1 MKKDMQYYVKISNEV
16 MLKNIDRRKELTKE
30 LVEKYL
36 SSEKK
41 DICIVASG
49 SSLNAAMTAELFM
62 NKYLGARVTV
72 LSPTEYMHYRKDMV
86 KDDFMIV
93 ISQSGCSTNIIEAVQ
108 DMNVDGIEPIALTG
122 DINGSLKKY
131 VGTLIEYGVGN
142 ETVGYVTLGMTTLV
156 EYLILFALEISHFRN
171 IIFEEEYRKIV
182 KDIIVCCKA
191 NKEAYEKSVEFTKI
205 YYKELFQMDRAII
218 VADGANMGIA
228 REASLKFG
236 ETLKIPALYCESEEY
251 AHGPNMQLTPEY
263 SVFFIDTNPK
273 TDRMYDIFKA
283 TGKVIRHTY
292 LVTNKKVAQGDNILE
307 FHADVLPELTPL
319 FTVVL
324 FQYICANVT
333 IEKNNFKCH
342 PFFDEFEKA
351 IKIKTDEYEE
361 IYKAKQ
367 EQE

>member
-1 MKKDMQYYVKISNEV
+1 MEKDMQYYVKISSEV
-16 MLKNIDRRKELTKE
+16 MLKNVERREALTKE
-30 LVEKYL
+30 LAVKYFE
-36 SSEKK
+36 SGKN
-41 DICIVASG
+41 DICVVASG
-49 SSLNAAMTAELFM
+49 SSLNAALTSELFM
-62 NKYLGARVTV
+62 SKFLGAKVTV
-72 LSPTEYMHYRKDMV
+72 LSPTEYMYYRKELV
-86 KDDFMIV
+86 KDDFIIV
-93 ISQSGCSTNIIEAVQ
+93 ISQSGCSTNIIEAVL
-108 DMNVDGIEPIALTG
+108 DMKRDGIEPIALTG
-122 DINGSLKKY
+122 DVNGSLKRY
-131 VGTLIEYGVGN
+131 VNTLIEYGVGN

-156 EYLILFALEISHFRN
+156 EYLMLFALEISFHKQ
-171 IIFEEEYRKIV
+171 IISEEQYLKLV
-182 KDIIVCCKA
+182 QDIIVCCGA
-191 NKEAYEKSVEFTKI
+191 NREAYIKAVELTQK
-205 YYKELFQMDRAII
+205 YYKDLFQMDRVII

-236 ETLKIPALYCESEEY
+236 ETIKIPALYCESEEY

-292 LVTNKKVAQGDNILE
+292 LVTNKEVEKADNVLQ
-307 FHADVLPELTPL
+307 FAADVIPEVTPL

-367 EQE
+367 EQ